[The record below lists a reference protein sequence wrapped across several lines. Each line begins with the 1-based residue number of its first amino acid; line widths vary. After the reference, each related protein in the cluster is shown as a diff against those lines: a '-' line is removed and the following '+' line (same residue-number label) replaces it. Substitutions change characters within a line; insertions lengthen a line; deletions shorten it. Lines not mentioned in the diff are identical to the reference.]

1 MGGKKKSVR
10 QKLNI
15 VKLPGNYDFDFKY
28 PNWHDMPIL
37 YLELLENKNKVKPE
51 LRNTDFVPTGI
62 DINSFPNFSQERI
75 TASQEMRRDV
85 YEEETQVQ
93 SQSHSNSTNVNS
105 ITIHNDERPLFEQPQ
120 PQSSSIGGSV
130 ASSVS
135 ASIGGAISL
144 NSALSQHP
152 PPSIQFNHPSQP
164 QPQYQPQSQPQL
176 QPQQQSESFQPQSQL
191 QSNSTL
197 DYEEESSS
205 SIEENSGILNILR
218 GDQQSQMQNQSS
230 IQHSYFNSTPSK
242 NQPQLIQQQQ
252 LQQFQQPAQKMY
264 PSLSDIQTGN
274 VRTNRDLTFLGKND
288 EKDIQ
293 RKRELLNRFKTL
305 KRHYSDVSIP
315 EYTEYSDLQT
325 MEREYDSIVRQLRI
339 DSNVENYKKYLFIG
353 FSLIEFLLTKYL
365 KFVEISG
372 FTEQQLLCM
381 NQYEKILLEIGEKH
395 QIEPSKQWGPEVR
408 LMSIIAMNAVIFVG
422 TKMLF
427 KAGSNMDILKMFN
440 PSQPKPQSPPP
451 QNSNQSS
458 QSYTNNTSGATTGG
472 AKSSSMRGPSI
483 DIDKL

>member
-1 MGGKKKSVR
+1 MGGKKKTVR

-15 VKLPGNYDFDFKY
+15 VKLPGNYNFELKY

-51 LRNTDFVPTGI
+51 LRNSDYAPTGI

-85 YEEETQVQ
+85 YDEEVSQNQ
-93 SQSHSNSTNVNS
+93 SQHQNNN
-105 ITIHNDERPLFEQPQ
+105 ITIHNDERPLFDN
-120 PQSSSIGGSV
+120 SSSLSSSSSLGAV
-130 ASSVS
+130 ASL
-135 ASIGGAISL
+135 GAVSL

-152 PPSIQFNHPSQP
+152 PPAIQFSHPSPPPP
-164 QPQYQPQSQPQL
+164 QPNQPQSQS
-176 QPQQQSESFQPQSQL
+176 QPQSQYQPQPQSQL
-191 QSNSTL
+191 PIQSQSQEYT
-197 DYEEESSS
+197 EETSSS
-205 SIEENSGILNILR
+205 SSYTEENNSILNILR
-218 GDQQSQMQNQSS
+218 GDDQQQIQQQSSS
-230 IQHSYFNSTPSK
+230 QHPYFNSTPIKS
-242 NQPQLIQQQQ
+242 QPQLMQQQPQFQQQQ
-252 LQQFQQPAQKMY
+252 KLY

-274 VRTNRDLTFLGKND
+274 VRTNRDLTFLGRND
-288 EKDIQ
+288 EKDMQ
-293 RKRELLNRFKTL
+293 RKRELLHKFKTL
-305 KRHYSDVSIP
+305 KRHYTDVSIP

-325 MEREYDSIVRQLRI
+325 MEREYDSIVRTLRI

-353 FSLIEFLLTKYL
+353 FSIIEFLLTKYL
-365 KFVEISG
+365 KFAEITG

-408 LMSIIAMNAVIFVG
+408 LMFIIAMNAVIFVG

-427 KAGSNMDILKMFN
+427 KAGSNMDILKIFN
-440 PSQPKPQSPPP
+440 PSQPKPQSSPPSQQQP
-451 QNSNQSS
+451 QSQPQTQNNSS
-458 QSYTNNTSGATTGG
+458 TSTSNGG
-472 AKSSSMRGPSI
+472 KSSSMRGPSI

>member
-28 PNWHDMPIL
+28 PNWHEMPIL

-51 LRNTDFVPTGI
+51 FRNTDYVPTGI

-85 YEEETQVQ
+85 YEEEIN
-93 SQSHSNSTNVNS
+93 SQPHSTNVNS
-105 ITIHNDERPLFEQPQ
+105 ITIHNDERPLFDQSQ
-120 PQSSSIGGSV
+120 SQSSSIGGSV
-130 ASSVS
+130 VSSVS
-135 ASIGGAISL
+135 ASVGGAISL

-152 PPSIQFNHPSQP
+152 PPAIQFNHPSQSQS
-164 QPQYQPQSQPQL
+164 QPQPQSQF
-176 QPQQQSESFQPQSQL
+176 QQQSQPQSQFQQ
-191 QSNSTL
+191 QSQPQPNSSL
-197 DYEEESSS
+197 DNVDEDSSSS

-218 GDQQSQMQNQSS
+218 GDQQSQIQSQSS
-230 IQHSYFNSTPSK
+230 NQHPYFNPTPTKS
-242 NQPQLIQQQQ
+242 QPQIMQQQQ
-252 LQQFQQPAQKMY
+252 LQQFQQPVQKMY

-293 RKRELLNRFKTL
+293 RKRELLHKFKTL

-395 QIEPSKQWGPEVR
+395 QIEPSKQWGPEFR

-440 PSQPKPQSPPP
+440 PSQSKPQSPPP
-451 QNSNQSS
+451 QNANQSS
-458 QSYTNNTSGATTGG
+458 QSVLALL
-472 AKSSSMRGPSI
+472 K
-483 DIDKL
+483 